1 MGTILKA
8 EKFCVEFL
16 KNEDFNKS
24 VRSFEKDKFYGL
36 KYISGEAK
44 KLKDSLSYPF
54 NPIYDGCT
62 SFDDICK
69 VVEDNCNGR
78 LSGDSIVASQL
89 KSLTPKTSIR
99 TILVGIA
106 ELRRMILLKALAFAR
121 MMLTRSFLHIRKK
134 L

>member
-44 KLKDSLSYPF
+44 KLKDSLS
-54 NPIYDGCT
+54 
-62 SFDDICK
+62 
-69 VVEDNCNGR
+69 
-78 LSGDSIVASQL
+78 
-89 KSLTPKTSIR
+89 
-99 TILVGIA
+99 
-106 ELRRMILLKALAFAR
+106 
-121 MMLTRSFLHIRKK
+121 
-134 L
+134 